1 MKEKLAPCPDCEN
14 PVSTS
19 AYFYVHCGRP
29 LPAKP
34 TTTDTVI
41 KVIISAIA
49 VAILFGP
56 ITLLLVFLF
65 GAVNAK
71 AAETNLLSLPPEP
84 VTITNLSGKVYA
96 NVLLDHPTPDGIICT
111 SQDKTSEG
119 MIRYLDMTT
128 NDLIRLKISPNVL
141 DTAAARNARAAVA
154 NRDRRRPPRRAS
166 RHARILACA
175 NAVSPGIYI
184 RHVTARLGD
193 AHRAMGNH
201 PASRRHSVVVP
212 SNGPDR
218 NR

>member
-141 DTAAARNARAAVA
+141 DIAAARNAQRIRAGQAYNQAMIQAAIRQHEADMAQSNTLLKATGDPIDTWV
-154 NRDRRRPPRRAS
+154 DMKRA
-166 RHARILACA
+166 
-175 NAVSPGIYI
+175 
-184 RHVTARLGD
+184 LGKPEKGK
-193 AHRAMGNH
+193 AGLYH
-201 PASRRHSVVVP
+201 
-212 SNGPDR
+212 
-218 NR
+218 